1 MKKHLMTLAAAMM
14 ALASC
19 SQKEAVPTLVDDGPD
34 TFYAYSREAVSG
46 DETRTTYTNQLVWT
60 PGDEL
65 TIYTGSDAN
74 KRFVLVEGEYD
85 THARFSRADDDFY
98 SAKVALEANYA
109 VYPYS
114 PTTQISSEGVIY
126 YELPQ
131 AQKYASYRGGRL
143 GTIAPGSYPMV
154 AVTENRKDQD
164 LFFKNLCGILVFN
177 LTGTD
182 RIRKID
188 VKGNDGE
195 LLCGYMTV
203 TSGPTRSADPIIE
216 MYDQNASWQKHTTL
230 WVTEGSEG
238 YLDTETP
245 TEFWVAIPS
254 GTYAKGITVTFFNEL
269 GQYMTKSLDEEVI
282 IHRNGIQP
290 MGTLEFI
297 PEGGLP
303 FEDPAFADWCVS
315 YLDTDGDW
323 ILSAEEIAAVRQL
336 RVYSD
341 QVRSMKGI
349 EAFPNLTYLLYDGYT
364 VENEYGESYATG
376 LLTGVDISYNTK
388 LDTLIIRNS
397 QLFQT
402 FVGNNHPQLSYLG
415 ITGSMRMTAL
425 DVSGCT
431 NLKRLYCYD
440 NQWLETLN
448 IENTPNL
455 ALISASRSPITSL
468 TAGPALITLFI
479 DRANLTSLDVT
490 AAENLGGLYA
500 QYYQGTSLDLSHNP
514 KLTNLDLFSSDK
526 LESLDLS
533 ANPLLYELNCEQCY
547 NLTGMLD
554 LSNHRWLDNLQLRGS
569 GITNLALTSQ
579 PIRFLIPDGL
589 TYGFIAPPT
598 PGLVDLGLPSGLKW
612 ATCNLGA
619 DDPIQA
625 GYFYRWAYT
634 RPAKQ
639 DESSYQYFKYVIDE
653 AGAANHGTPVDGI
666 KILEAADDAAT
677 YHLGAGWRTPTY
689 AEAKE
694 LVQGC
699 DWTWT
704 SQYAPNGLFLEY
716 GYLGTSKT
724 NGATIFLPAAGHY
737 RDARVPDGAFYLWT
751 SELNTTN
758 VGIVYA
764 GDEETPPVFLVFT
777 RTAAMPIRP
786 VHD

>member
-1 MKKHLMTLAAAMM
+1 MKKHLMTFAAALL

-19 SQKEAVPTLVDDGPD
+19 SQKETVPTLEDDGPD

-85 THARFSRADDDFY
+85 THARFSRADGDFY
-98 SAKVALEANYA
+98 SAQIALDANYA
-109 VYPYS
+109 IYPYS
-114 PTTQISSEGVIY
+114 AETQISADGVVY
-126 YELPQ
+126 YELPM
-131 AQKYASYRGGRL
+131 AQEYANYRGGRL
-143 GTIAPGSYPMV
+143 GTIVPGSYPMI
-154 AVTENRKDQD
+154 AVTESREDQD
-164 LFFKNLCGILVFN
+164 LFFKNLCGILVLK

-188 VKGNDGE
+188 VRGNNGE
-195 LLCGYMTV
+195 LMCGYMEITA
-203 TSGPTRSADPIIE
+203 GPTRSADPVIK
-216 MYDQNASWQKHTTL
+216 MHDGGAAWQKHTTL
-230 WVTEGSEG
+230 WVNKDGQG
-238 YLDTETP
+238 YLDPETP
-245 TEFWVAIPS
+245 TEFWVVVPAGS
-254 GTYAKGITVTFFNEL
+254 YANGITVTFFNEV
-269 GQYMTKSLDEEVI
+269 GQYMTKSIEDEVI
-282 IHRNGIQP
+282 IYRNGIQP
-290 MGTLEFI
+290 INPLEFI

-303 FEDPAFADWCVS
+303 FEDPAFAEWCAS
-315 YLDTDGDW
+315 NLDTDGDW

-349 EAFPNLTYLLYDGYT
+349 EAFPNLTYLLYDGYM

-468 TAGPALITLFI
+468 TTGPALRSLFI
-479 DRANLTSLDVT
+479 DKANLSALDVT
-490 AAENLGGLYA
+490 ASENLGGLYA
-500 QYYQGTSLDLSHNP
+500 QYYQGTTLDLSHNP
-514 KLTNLDLFSSDK
+514 KLMNLDLFSSNIA
-526 LESLDLS
+526 SLDLS
-533 ANPLLYELNCEQCY
+533 ANPLLYALNCEQCS
-547 NLTGMLD
+547 NLTGMLN
-554 LSNHRWLDNLQLRGS
+554 LSNHHWLDDLQLRGS
-569 GITNLALTSQ
+569 GITNLALTTQ
-579 PIRFLIPDGL
+579 PLRLLIPEGT

-598 PGLVDLGLPSGLKW
+598 PTTVDLGLPSGLKW

-619 DDPIQA
+619 TDPIQV
-625 GYFYRWAYT
+625 GYYYRWACT
-634 RPAKQ
+634 TPARAE
-639 DESSYQYFKYVIDE
+639 DNYQYTKYILDE
-653 AGAANHGTPVDGI
+653 NAAATYGVPVDG
-666 KILEAADDAAT
+666 LSRLQAADDAAT
-677 YHLGAGWRTPTY
+677 VALGSGWRTPTQ
-689 AEAKE
+689 EDCLE
-694 LVQGC
+694 LFNGC
-699 DWTWT
+699 TWT
-704 SQYAPNGLFLEY
+704 RTRQYDPTQLFVETGL
-716 GYLGTSKT
+716 LGTSKVNGNT
-724 NGATIFLPAAGHY
+724 IFIPDSGIFYNGARMPE
-737 RDARVPDGAFYLWT
+737 GACYLWT
-751 SELNTTN
+751 SDLYATEYALRICETESGPDLYQLLRTI
-758 VGIVYA
+758 GI
-764 GDEETPPVFLVFT
+764 
-777 RTAAMPIRP
+777 PIRP